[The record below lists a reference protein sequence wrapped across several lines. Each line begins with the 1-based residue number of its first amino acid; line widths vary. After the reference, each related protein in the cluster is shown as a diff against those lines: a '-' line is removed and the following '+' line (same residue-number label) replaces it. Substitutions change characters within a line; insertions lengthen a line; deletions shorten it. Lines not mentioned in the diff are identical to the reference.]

1 MRNTSKLLF
10 QLILFICLS
19 SILGVYSCAS
29 IQHPT
34 GGPKD
39 SVAPV
44 ILNEN
49 PKNFTTQ
56 FKGDKISIEFDEFFK
71 LVNETKEISVSPAM
85 EKAPV
90 FKVKKKTLEIS
101 FLEKLQDSTTYTI
114 NFGKSIADFNE
125 GNVLK
130 NYMYVLATGDKIDSL
145 SISGT
150 VINTLTKEPI
160 LDATVFLLPVEQDT
174 IFGKRRASLFTTTD
188 SSGNYSLKYLRK
200 NDYKIYA
207 LKEEN
212 GDKIYNS
219 TKELIGFLKDTIALR
234 KDTVGINLEI
244 FNEEPKIFR
253 VNDRKIEKDGRIT
266 YIFNK
271 KLEKP
276 AIQILEPAELN
287 TDKLVEFTPTND
299 TAFVWTSSIEF
310 DSISVAIKDGSE
322 NLDTLLIRR
331 SKRETY
337 NRMLT
342 ISDNISSGRLKPG
355 ADVVLTSSM
364 PIKSIDGKKI
374 SLLQDSIP
382 VTGLRIS
389 RDSLSTRV
397 LHLKYPWKEERQYIL
412 NIEENGLGGT
422 FGGENKSYNKS
433 FTRDTEENYGIL
445 TLIVNVPDTSK
456 NYVLQILDPKDVIVT
471 SKVLRKNTTFN
482 FSLLPIG
489 KYYIRIIYD
498 ENENNKWDTGNVL
511 EQIQP
516 EQVWNDPREITLRA
530 NFEIEQTITI
540 PKDE

>member
-150 VINTLTKEPI
+150 VINTLTKEPV